1 MTRRDTKLIRHGIL
15 TRWQVRSKLIICCEF
30 PVYMHQVVER
40 RLHKMV
46 GKEDDPF
53 LLNVST
59 SILIGYRKRFLN
71 TAYGKYARKYGKYTL
86 RIKP

>member
-1 MTRRDTKLIRHGIL
+1 MTRRTTKVIRHGIL
-15 TRWQVRSKLIICCEF
+15 TRWQVRSKFTICCEF
-30 PVYMHQVVER
+30 PIYVHQVVMR
-40 RLHKMV
+40 RLQRIS

-71 TAYGKYARKYGKYTL
+71 TAYGKYAR
-86 RIKP
+86 RIKTQ